1 MPQNERSP
9 RGKRMVDTREQFEY
23 VADLYER
30 ALLRE
35 KEINSTLR
43 AKLNDALNK
52 LNRRRHE

>member
-1 MPQNERSP
+1 MSERSP

-35 KEINSTLR
+35 KEINSSLR
-43 AKLNDALNK
+43 AKLNATLNK
-52 LNRRRHE
+52 LNRMRHE